1 MAPPNTRARANWAV
15 ERATALPEVWALVAK
30 HRGVLGARRL
40 MRMCKA
46 ARAGGLEYLR
56 TLPGLV
62 VCGGEGAADG
72 CVSDALRLDLAT
84 MRWEPMPALVT
95 ARYGHA
101 CCLVRGA
108 LVVLGGSTGEDEPLT
123 SSSVEMLSSSE
134 EGGAFVELPPLSCG
148 RIDGAAVLAVEESDG
163 AAGQVLLLGGVD
175 ATGPVPTVQLVDLAT
190 GACVPQN
197 NILHQR
203 FLGAVGQLPDGRI
216 VCAGGVGAASSAE
229 VWGPPVHGAP
239 DAAWSWRELPAMSAG
254 RWGCRGFVMSDGR
267 FAVLGGSS
275 NNHDPTSSCEAL
287 VIDDGDVH
295 WEPL

>member
-1 MAPPNTRARANWAV
+1 MAPPNTRAQANWAV

-56 TLPGLV
+56 TLPWLV
-62 VCGGEGAADG
+62 VCGGEGDDDG
-72 CVSDALRLDLAT
+72 FVSDALRLDLAT
-84 MRWEPMPALVT
+84 MRWEPMPAVVT
-95 ARYGHA
+95 ARDGHA

-123 SSSVEMLSSSE
+123 SSSVVM
-134 EGGAFVELPPLSCG
+134 VK
-148 RIDGAAVLAVEESDG
+148 ESNI
-163 AAGQVLLLGGVD
+163 AAGKVLLLGGVD

-197 NILHQR
+197 NLLHQR

-216 VCAGGVGAASSAE
+216 VCASGVGAASLAE

>member
-1 MAPPNTRARANWAV
+1 
-15 ERATALPEVWALVAK
+15 
-30 HRGVLGARRL
+30 
-40 MRMCKA
+40 
-46 ARAGGLEYLR
+46 
-56 TLPGLV
+56 
-62 VCGGEGAADG
+62 
-72 CVSDALRLDLAT
+72 
-84 MRWEPMPALVT
+84 
-95 ARYGHA
+95 
-101 CCLVRGA
+101 
-108 LVVLGGSTGEDEPLT
+108 
-123 SSSVEMLSSSE
+123 MLSSSE

-197 NILHQR
+197 NLLHQR

-216 VCAGGVGAASSAE
+216 VCASGVGAASLAE